1 MDFREEVGS
10 NTIGKMGQWRL
21 LMRIRGVERAR
32 QLERTVLLKDTRP
45 IHTSREKLDVTSS
58 ASPVKS
64 LLLEGTL

>member
-10 NTIGKMGQWRL
+10 NTIGRMGQWRL